1 MIENKQNI
9 KITKTEIYPSI
20 YSYRLPDGWHFE
32 SFGNNY
38 GNVVFGAESLDN
50 PYIVKKDEDTTNNIT
65 ITNTKQDNG

>member
-20 YSYRLPDGWHFE
+20 YSYRLPEGWHFE

-38 GNVVFGAESLDN
+38 GNVVFGADALDN
-50 PYIVKKDEDTTNNIT
+50 PYIVKKDETINN
-65 ITNTKQDNG
+65 DNFIDNDNKRNG